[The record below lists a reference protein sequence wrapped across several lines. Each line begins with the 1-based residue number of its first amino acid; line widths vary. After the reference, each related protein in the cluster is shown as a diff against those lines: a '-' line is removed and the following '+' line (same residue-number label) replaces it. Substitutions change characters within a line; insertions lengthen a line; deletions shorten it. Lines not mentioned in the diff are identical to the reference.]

1 MPALIALA
9 TGAWK
14 VVEVGSLL
22 MTVVAIPLAFAVTAL
37 LMALTMSASAESVDP
52 VHLGLGSPSSA
63 AASAKP
69 NWVGTK
75 KRFVVTWLTNQ
86 NCQAGV
92 FGKLPATAAAAD
104 VVTFTVLLLLVD
116 ELHAASRAEAAA
128 VALTRPVPASS
139 LRRVGPSF
147 IFSVCIASSTFG
159 STFLIADLQLSPL
172 QRRRRRRMLTLT
184 SLGLEPQ

>member
-37 LMALTMSASAESVDP
+37 LMAFTMSASAESVNP
-52 VHLGLGSPSSA
+52 VHLGLGIPRSA

-75 KRFVVTWLTNQ
+75 NRFVVTWLTNQ
-86 NCQAGV
+86 NCHAGV
-92 FGKLPATAAAAD
+92 AGKSPATGGAA
-104 VVTFTVLLLLVD
+104 
-116 ELHAASRAEAAA
+116 EGE
-128 VALTRPVPASS
+128 
-139 LRRVGPSF
+139 
-147 IFSVCIASSTFG
+147 
-159 STFLIADLQLSPL
+159 
-172 QRRRRRRMLTLT
+172 
-184 SLGLEPQ
+184 